1 MLESPRARQACL
13 QEEGA
18 PPLPDSIDDE
28 IEAFITRPAPAG
40 IDWRV
45 WQAARVS
52 GRSSALAYL
61 LGALNDEIN
70 ARTVTAES
78 VTRVIRSTLAYAAAI
93 ESAAASGFTEPLT
106 ED

>member
-1 MLESPRARQACL
+1 VPE
-13 QEEGA
+13 
-18 PPLPDSIDDE
+18 SIDDE

-70 ARTVTAES
+70 GRSVTAES
-78 VTRVIRSTLAYAAAI
+78 VTRAIRSALAYADAT
-93 ESAAASGFTEPLT
+93 ESAAAARYTERRA
-106 ED
+106 DD

>member
-1 MLESPRARQACL
+1 MPE
-13 QEEGA
+13 
-18 PPLPDSIDDE
+18 SIDDE

-40 IDWRV
+40 VDWRI

-70 ARTVTAES
+70 ARSVSAES
-78 VTRVIRSTLAYAAAI
+78 VTRVIRSALAYAIAT
-93 ESAAASGFTEPLT
+93 ESAAAAGFDPSQI
-106 ED
+106 DDDVDAQAGD

>member
-1 MLESPRARQACL
+1 MP
-13 QEEGA
+13 G
-18 PPLPDSIDDE
+18 SIEDE

-40 IDWRV
+40 VDWRV

-70 ARTVTAES
+70 ARNVTAES
-78 VTRVIRSTLAYAAAI
+78 VTRVIRSALAYAVAL
-93 ESAAASGFTEPLT
+93 ESAAAAGYTDSTAKGAGSGT
-106 ED
+106 DRV

>member
-1 MLESPRARQACL
+1 MPE
-13 QEEGA
+13 
-18 PPLPDSIDDE
+18 SIDDE

-70 ARTVTAES
+70 GRTVTAES
-78 VTRVIRSTLAYAAAI
+78 VTRAIRSALAYAAATA
-93 ESAAASGFTEPLT
+93 SAAAARYTEPRA
-106 ED
+106 DD

>member
-1 MLESPRARQACL
+1 VPE
-13 QEEGA
+13 
-18 PPLPDSIDDE
+18 SIDDE

-40 IDWRV
+40 VDWRV

-52 GRSSALAYL
+52 GRSSALAFL
-61 LGALNDEIN
+61 LGALNEEIS

-78 VTRVIRSTLAYAAAI
+78 VTRVIRSTLAYAAAT
-93 ESAAASGFTEPLT
+93 ESATAARFTDPFA

>member
-1 MLESPRARQACL
+1 VP
-13 QEEGA
+13 G
-18 PPLPDSIDDE
+18 SIEDE

-61 LGALNDEIN
+61 LGALNDEISS
-70 ARTVTAES
+70 RSVTAES
-78 VTRVIRSTLAYAAAI
+78 VTRVIRNALAYATAM
-93 ESAAASGFTEPLT
+93 ESAAASGFVDPPAEPR
-106 ED
+106 

>member
-1 MLESPRARQACL
+1 MP
-13 QEEGA
+13 G
-18 PPLPDSIDDE
+18 SIDDE

-40 IDWRV
+40 VDWRV

-70 ARTVTAES
+70 ARNVSIES
-78 VTRVIRSTLAYAAAI
+78 ITRVIRSALAYAAAI
-93 ESAAASGFTEPLT
+93 ESAAAIGFTDSVRGEGGG
-106 ED
+106 D